1 MRIHQALNVKLFV
14 HDLCSLLCC
23 FSRQSLLK
31 FSFYCWILNLIH
43 YSGYIFAD
51 KPQVLKILSNLSQA
65 FVNPHTTE
73 GSEQLAQRIWGILQK
88 KIFKA
93 KDYPRDESVQ
103 LPILET
109 LLEKNLKLAAKP
121 FKKKKST
128 SNTSSKKQSAL
139 NRHKMINSLAQNATF
154 WILKVM
160 DARNFSHTDLEKV
173 LEIFKGVFISYF
185 DSKKTQMKSEFLKE
199 ILRRRPWIG
208 RHLLGFVL
216 EKCANARLQFRQ
228 IEALDLIAEVLKS
241 IVASNADKD
250 GFDSKK
256 MLKKHLP
263 LLSQLIKKV
272 VLNIPPKQS
281 RRADVRKFC
290 GKVFQILTNQNLSS
304 SFLKEF
310 KSEERAGCKA
320 QLGDA
325 FLALEKEEK

>member
-1 MRIHQALNVKLFV
+1 M
-14 HDLCSLLCC
+14 
-23 FSRQSLLK
+23 
-31 FSFYCWILNLIH
+31 
-43 YSGYIFAD
+43 
-51 KPQVLKILSNLSQA
+51 LKILSNLSQA

-93 KDYPRDESVQ
+93 KDYPKDESLQ

-128 SNTSSKKQSAL
+128 SNASSKKQSAL

-154 WILKVM
+154 WILKVI

-173 LEIFKGVFISYF
+173 LEIFKGVLVSYF

-208 RHLLGFVL
+208 RNLLGFVL
-216 EKCANARLQFRQ
+216 EKCANAKLQFRQ

-241 IVASNADKD
+241 VAADKD

-263 LLSQLIKKV
+263 LLGQLIKKV
-272 VLNIPPKQS
+272 VLNIPQKQS

-290 GKVFQILTNQNLSS
+290 GKVFQIISSQNLSS

-310 KSEERAGCKA
+310 EPEERAGCKA

-325 FLALEKEEK
+325 FLAALEKEEK